1 MWSVHL
7 ALVRRAAHRRTVSLW
22 RQVVRLGLAVDPV
35 VVIAGLSNDYAD
47 YTTTYDEYQEQ
58 RYRAAGKKVKEW
70 LDVWKSTNIR
80 SKSAWSDVSKPTC
93 TSLLVS
99 SSIILYAYL
108 LGIIHSC
115 QGTRFHE

>member
-58 RYRAAGKKVKEW
+58 RYRAAAHYATTHPPTRAY
-70 LDVWKSTNIR
+70 VWNVP
-80 SKSAWSDVSKPTC
+80 DG
-93 TSLLVS
+93 
-99 SSIILYAYL
+99 
-108 LGIIHSC
+108 LG
-115 QGTRFHE
+115 